1 MTTAIFLILFFGFFV
16 AILNYL
22 PLADPANSELLN
34 AVYYFVGI
42 MKAWNW
48 LFPISELF
56 TCVGIVIGYQILV
69 WTWFHVLV
77 PVTARIRGSTH

>member
-1 MTTAIFLILFFGFFV
+1 MTTAIFLLLFFGFFIAV
-16 AILNYL
+16 LNAL
-22 PLADPANSELLN
+22 PAADVANSELLN
-34 AVYYFVGI
+34 SIYYFVGI

-56 TCVGIVIGYQILV
+56 ICVGIVIAYEILI

-77 PVTARIRGSTH
+77 PVTKLIRGTTH